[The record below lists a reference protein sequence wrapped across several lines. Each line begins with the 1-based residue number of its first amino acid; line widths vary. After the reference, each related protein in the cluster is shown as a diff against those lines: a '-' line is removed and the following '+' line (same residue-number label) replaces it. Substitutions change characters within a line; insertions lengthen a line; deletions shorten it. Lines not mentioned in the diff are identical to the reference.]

1 MLPGIGKDLM
11 RRLSIVEA
19 ISGKTIFLVS
29 AYPTGHQFEPGVC
42 PVVKVSS
49 STKDSSLPAS
59 MPQSD
64 VEDGLDSLIVVK
76 GDKPWKRTSMAVTV
90 PAITSTASVPE

>member
-29 AYPTGHQFEPGVC
+29 TYPAGI
-42 PVVKVSS
+42 PVR
-49 STKDSSLPAS
+49 A
-59 MPQSD
+59 
-64 VEDGLDSLIVVK
+64 DGL
-76 GDKPWKRTSMAVTV
+76 
-90 PAITSTASVPE
+90 